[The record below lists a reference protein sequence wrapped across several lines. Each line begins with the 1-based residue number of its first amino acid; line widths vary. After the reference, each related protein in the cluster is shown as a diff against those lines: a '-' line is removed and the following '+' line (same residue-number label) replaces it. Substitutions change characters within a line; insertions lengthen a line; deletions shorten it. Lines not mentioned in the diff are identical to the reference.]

1 MAQPGRRFNIK
12 KKGKNKEYLVEV
24 DGKVVDETS
33 LRKLLDD
40 LLK

>member
-1 MAQPGRRFNIK
+1 MFIISNG
-12 KKGKNKEYLVEV
+12 ELV

-33 LRKLLDD
+33 LRKLLKD